1 MTEFERL
8 LSEYNNLH
16 NRSNNLNTN
25 YLNKGF
31 GDKENTN
38 TLKFFINAFGY
49 IRESDRNNSTC
60 MIDRILTDD
69 DDTNIRNLEKDGFL
83 RRGVKL
89 LNEPCGLE
97 NKNVRDS
104 DGRIGFVAPDG
115 TLQIF
120 PSDIKDSEIS
130 NYTNCPS
137 SDPTDI
143 RTKFEDTFGKRENIT
158 SDKGCKA
165 ITENTLVTTMKSKIS
180 EILQHL
186 KDSSKP
192 DVSDISLSNTIK
204 DFKKAHEELG
214 DVHEDV
220 QSLKGIED
228 VSDIMRKFSF
238 YRIFLWIFIALLGFS
253 FVYSVSKNGG
263 KMSIKSTI
271 LISIIIFTMFYMNKH
286 IIKKLFQNLY

>member
-1 MTEFERL
+1 MTELERL
-8 LSEYNNLH
+8 LSEYNKLH
-16 NRSNNLNTN
+16 NQRNNLNTN

-31 GDKENTN
+31 GDEENKT

-49 IRESDRNNSTC
+49 IREVDENSDLHDTCIINSVLSDKDSSTINTFKNN
-60 MIDRILTDD
+60 
-69 DDTNIRNLEKDGFL
+69 EFL
-83 RRGVKL
+83 RKGVKI

-104 DGRIGFVAPDG
+104 DGRTGFVAPDG
-115 TLQIF
+115 TLQIY
-120 PSDIKDSEIS
+120 PNS
-130 NYTNCPS
+130 NVGDYTNCPT
-137 SDPTDI
+137 SDPEDI
-143 RTKFEDTFGKRENIT
+143 KTKFEDTFKERENIT
-158 SDKGCKA
+158 SAKGCIT
-165 ITENTLVTTMKSKIS
+165 ITENTLITKIRSKIS

-186 KDSSKP
+186 ENSSKP
-192 DVSDISLSNTIK
+192 DVSDISLGNTIN
-204 DFKKAHEELG
+204 DFKQAHKELG
-214 DVHEDV
+214 DIDEDV